1 MSGCNILY
9 ELHGTLSGGFK
20 FLKNALMQ
28 HDMNIK
34 VSSSL
39 KLCQIK
45 QSLTVYLIFYIC
57 THILSNCFIYKVKD
71 LLSYQDHSVI
81 FTIMDVVSKH
91 PQLVSKSSKV
101 LSMIIINE
109 TNMKHTQHL
118 LVTVFL

>member
-1 MSGCNILY
+1 
-9 ELHGTLSGGFK
+9 
-20 FLKNALMQ
+20 MQ